1 MIEIA
6 GVSRSFGDRRVLSD
20 VSFSVEGGRMT
31 GFVGGNGAGKTT
43 TMRIIL
49 GVLAADSGTVMLDG
63 RPLTAADR
71 SRFGYMPEERGLYP
85 KMKVLEQLIYLGRLH
100 GMSAAEAKTSASGLL
115 DRLGL
120 TERAG
125 DTLESL
131 SLGNQQ
137 RAQIAAALVHEPTA
151 LVLDEPFSGLDPLA
165 VEVVLG
171 VLRDYASR
179 GVPVL
184 FSSHQLDIVERLCDD
199 VVVIGGGKIL
209 ASGSRESLRSKH
221 SGRAFELELAGPSA
235 DAGWVRDQPGIS
247 VSRLDGGFAR
257 FEADTDEAAQAVLAR
272 AVSLGSLGG
281 AASGTAG
288 VGAAG
293 SAERGAAGSGVVGSG
308 TAGSSATGSP
318 TTVRRFAHVTPSLA
332 QIFKEVVQ

>member
-6 GVSRSFGDRRVLSD
+6 GVSRSFGERTVLDD
-20 VSFSVEGGRMT
+20 VSFTVTEGRMT

-49 GVLAADSGTVMLDG
+49 GVLAAQSGEVRLDG
-63 RPLTAADR
+63 RPITAADR
-71 SRFGYMPEERGLYP
+71 ARFGYMPEERGLYP
-85 KMKVLEQLIYLGRLH
+85 KMKVLEQLVYLGRLH
-100 GMSAAEAKTSASGLL
+100 GMGAAAAKRSAAGLL

-120 TERAG
+120 GERSG

-137 RAQIAAALVHEPTA
+137 RAQIAASLVHDPVA

-171 VLRDYASR
+171 VLRDYAAR

-199 VVVIGGGKIL
+199 VVVIGGGRIL
-209 ASGSRESLRSKH
+209 AAGSRESLRARH
-221 SGRAFELELAGPSA
+221 SGRAFEIELAGDEG
-235 DAGWVRDQPGIS
+235 DAGWVRSQPGIT
-247 VSRLDGGFAR
+247 VTHLDGALAR
-257 FEADTDEAAQAVLAR
+257 FEAESDDAAQAVLVR
-272 AVSLGSLGG
+272 AVHDR
-281 AASGTAG
+281 A
-288 VGAAG
+288 
-293 SAERGAAGSGVVGSG
+293 VVRSFGRL
-308 TAGSSATGSP
+308 TP
-318 TTVRRFAHVTPSLA
+318 TLA
-332 QIFKEVVQ
+332 QIFKEVVK